1 MPFTDKWT
9 TEEREEVCM
18 HYILHGGNSKSAS
31 RKFKIPAQ
39 TIRGWTQTKW
49 WADMHDDLL
58 KRHKKK
64 MDGKYTWLIDLA
76 SKEIADRLQ
85 NGDEIVTAKGER
97 VRRKMSGKDLTYVT
111 SILTDKRDV
120 ERLRGTI
127 EQKKNVEQ
135 RLQEMQRK
143 FATMATKKKAIDNGE
158 VVELEQPQENNKA
171 TG

>member
-1 MPFTDKWT
+1 
-9 TEEREEVCM
+9 
-18 HYILHGGNSKSAS
+18 
-31 RKFKIPAQ
+31 
-39 TIRGWTQTKW
+39 
-49 WADMHDDLL
+49 
-58 KRHKKK
+58 

>member
-1 MPFTDKWT
+1 
-9 TEEREEVCM
+9 M
-18 HYILHGGNSKSAS
+18 HYILHGGNSKSAE
-31 RKFKIPAQ
+31 RKFKIPSQ

-49 WADMHDDLL
+49 WAEMHEDIL

-85 NGDEIVTAKGER
+85 YGDEIVTGKGEK

-127 EQKKNVEQ
+127 DEKKGVEQ

-143 FATMATKKKAIDNGE
+143 FKDMAVKKKAIDNGE
-158 VVELEQPQENNKA
+158 VVELEQPQKDSKA